1 MKPTVL
7 FIAASAFA
15 LLFVSN
21 LTTAKNVSTGI
32 YAIVD
37 QVTFEPEGDAPKFIR
52 ISGVFVIPVSLS
64 SGNYRNPRRGY
75 LYFQSASG
83 TEQATRRDWNEL
95 KTFAGSGKVVGFGQY
110 WVPNPNDPQGNPH
123 HSLEVTVHAN
133 DDNPASPDIYPIP
146 QTQGV
151 IEVKG
156 RNKNHYRDSD
166 KIAAQLRH
174 ASHR

>member
-1 MKPTVL
+1 MKHTFL
-7 FIAASAFA
+7 FIVASA
-15 LLFVSN
+15 LVPLFSSN

-52 ISGVFVIPVSLS
+52 ISGVFVVPVSMS

-83 TEQATRRDWNEL
+83 TEQATRRDWNKL

-123 HSLEVTVHAN
+123 HTYEVTIHAES
-133 DDNPASPDIYPIP
+133 DSTAPPDVYPIP
-146 QTQGV
+146 KPEGV

-156 RNKNHYRDSD
+156 RDKNHDRDSD
-166 KIAAQLRH
+166 KIAAQLLH

>member
-1 MKPTVL
+1 MGCTT
-7 FIAASAFA
+7 AASAFA
-15 LLFVSN
+15 LLFLSN
-21 LTTAKNVSTGI
+21 LPTTAKHVSTGI

-83 TEQATRRDWNEL
+83 SEQATRRDWNRL

-123 HSLEVTVHAN
+123 HSLEVTVHAK
-133 DDNPASPDIYPIP
+133 DDHPASPDIYPISQP
-146 QTQGV
+146 EGV
-151 IEVKG
+151 IEVEG
-156 RNKNHYRDSD
+156 RD
-166 KIAAQLRH
+166 KTTTTAIIAAQLRH